1 MTERRDKRRTISVKL
16 ILKAS
21 SLRNTSIFSL
31 KKSSPFAVVTK
42 LPYIGSKEEPCVIGQ
57 TEPIQN
63 TLDPHWMQ
71 HFILDYEFG
80 KEMNL
85 DITIYDNVKKG
96 DTREPKVIAS
106 GKIEVGRILGK
117 RHNCTAARLK
127 PSGTLYAAVVPFE
140 VPGVRKNV
148 HFTLVGTVKSKVR
161 VYYEVQRRD
170 FYDSAVL
177 WTPIYRSES
186 IAAMETVEW
195 EENTIN
201 LLDVGNKELR
211 ASGVTDGSTDCPIR
225 IVFWEHRK
233 FKRHRVLSSFETTI
247 ASLVRVCK
255 NERILE
261 LTDGIVE
268 NAKVASLHFSGEN
281 EDDSDLEDLGTNIPR
296 TLTKPEPQDPAPR
309 PKPTFLDYQR
319 NDGLDLDLSV
329 AIDFTSSNGN
339 PMVPGT
345 PHYIDDRS
353 LNQYQKAIIAI
364 GSIVANFDS
373 DQRSQVWGFGAKYE
387 GVVRHAFQVGDHS
400 HVSGVRGILEA
411 YRQTFLRGIRM
422 SGPVV
427 LTEVIKIAAR
437 KAKVTYEKALGK
449 GKLSYSILLILTH
462 GCVTDIEAT
471 KNMLK
476 EVEDSPISIIIIG
489 IGDNDFSAM
498 KFLDDFQDKEGGRD
512 ICNFVKFDA
521 DKDRTALTEEA
532 LNEIPDQLTSYFFSR
547 GILPLKSES
556 EEEEEIELEEFNE
569 YPECNV
575 AHSFEDGGLSVRVR
589 QSAFISQQYQDL

>member
-1 MTERRDKRRTISVKL
+1 MAERRDKRRTISVKL

-21 SLRNTSIFSL
+21 SLRNTSPFSL

-42 LPYIGSKEEPCVIGQ
+42 LPYVGSKEEPCVIGR

-63 TLDPHWMQ
+63 TLDPHWLQ

-85 DITIYDNVKKG
+85 DITIYDDAKK
-96 DTREPKVIAS
+96 KQVIAS

-127 PSGTLYAAVVPFE
+127 PSGTLYATLVPFE
-140 VPGVRKNV
+140 VPKVTKNV

-170 FYDSAVL
+170 FFDSAVL

-186 IAAMETVEW
+186 LGVIDTAEW

-201 LLDVGNKELR
+201 LLDIANKDLR

-233 FKRHRVLSSFETTI
+233 MKRHRVLNSFETTI
-247 ASLVRVCK
+247 ASLVKVCK
-255 NERILE
+255 NERVLK

-268 NAKVASLHFSGEN
+268 NAKIVSLHFSGEN
-281 EDDSDLEDLGTNIPR
+281 EDDSDLEDLGTDLPR
-296 TLTKPEPQDPAPR
+296 TMTELEPQAPAPT
-309 PKPTFLDYQR
+309 PKPTFLDYRR
-319 NDGLDLDLSV
+319 NDGCDLDLSV

-345 PHYIDDRS
+345 PHYIDHSS

-400 HVSGVRGILEA
+400 HMSGVRGILEA
-411 YRQTFLRGIRM
+411 YRETFLKGICM

-437 KAKVTYEKALGK
+437 KARVTHEKALGK

-462 GCVTDIEAT
+462 GCVADIEAT

-476 EVEDSPISIIIIG
+476 EVEDSPLSIIIIG
-489 IGDNDFSAM
+489 IGENDFSAM
-498 KFLDDFQDKEGGRD
+498 KFLDDFQDEEGGRD
-512 ICNFVKFDA
+512 ICNFVRFDA
-521 DKDRTALTEEA
+521 DKDRTVLTEEA

-547 GILPLKSES
+547 GILPLKSEI
-556 EEEEEIELEEFNE
+556 EEEEIELEEFNE

-575 AHSFEDGGLSVRVR
+575 LHSFEDGGLSVKER
-589 QSAFISQQYQDL
+589 QSAVISHQYQEF